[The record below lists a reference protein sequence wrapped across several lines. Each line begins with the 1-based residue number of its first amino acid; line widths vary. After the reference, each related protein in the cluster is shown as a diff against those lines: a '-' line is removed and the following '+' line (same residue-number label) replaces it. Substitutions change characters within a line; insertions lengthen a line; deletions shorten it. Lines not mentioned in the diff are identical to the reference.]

1 MKRLDSNEIDA
12 PVFTRF
18 DMRIGSRH
26 LSFRI
31 NEARQIYEAL
41 SSIFEPAEAA
51 TVVDLFKVDS
61 KEKSQ

>member
-1 MKRLDSNEIDA
+1 MKRLDSDEIDA

-41 SSIFEPAEAA
+41 RSIFEPAEAA
-51 TVVDLFKVDS
+51 TEIGRAHV
-61 KEKSQ
+61 